1 MDGNSIIP
9 SIKVDLMTLI
19 KNLEFLKSTHQ
30 NRAIVNNVLS
40 SANGSLE
47 LRPDNLNGSSLGKLI
62 QSLPVLMNDIKIM
75 PDLESKIKHDNNFV
89 FNHLVS
95 KAIKQ
100 FIDDLHIKFYEIHK
114 KDMDRIIQNQIE
126 SEKTNDEKFK
136 QQLMALQQIQDERQK
151 AQLFIMLATLE
162 AMKQQYQYLQQR
174 EKELTIELKKDV
186 SALVGQ
192 TFTQPDGKPLP
203 QEVQDSISDKIV
215 NFQKEKFIEIKAE
228 MLKEIDQKNKG
239 KPYEVGKFIKDQP
252 KDINTMVFD
261 SLKWK
266 AANKDGITKIVN
278 DECIKANIKMDP
290 VLLESQVA
298 AFVQKEMPIVKDKIC
313 EIAEGRNER
322 EVIKDNY
329 KDELNKVNSLV
340 EKSEAKF
347 NFSEDD
353 MFFDDFEPVS
363 TFSTTLKQ

>member
-1 MDGNSIIP
+1 
-9 SIKVDLMTLI
+9 
-19 KNLEFLKSTHQ
+19 
-30 NRAIVNNVLS
+30 
-40 SANGSLE
+40 
-47 LRPDNLNGSSLGKLI
+47 
-62 QSLPVLMNDIKIM
+62 
-75 PDLESKIKHDNNFV
+75 
-89 FNHLVS
+89 
-95 KAIKQ
+95 
-100 FIDDLHIKFYEIHK
+100 
-114 KDMDRIIQNQIE
+114 
-126 SEKTNDEKFK
+126 
-136 QQLMALQQIQDERQK
+136 
-151 AQLFIMLATLE
+151 MLATLE

-186 SALVGQ
+186 SVLVGQ

-228 MLKEIDQKNKG
+228 MLKEIDQKNKS

-298 AFVQKEMPIVKDKIC
+298 AFIQKEMPIVKDKIC
-313 EIAEGRNER
+313 EIAEIRDAEQLIRKNAVER
-322 EVIKDNY
+322 IEEVKN
-329 KDELNKVNSLV
+329 V
-340 EKSEAKF
+340 SENLGVAI
-347 NFSEDD
+347 D
-353 MFFDDFEPVS
+353 DDFFSDDIMSPEPIPTS
-363 TFSTTLKQ
+363 ANRI